1 MNHYIDKTL
10 KTLVDRFSPYYI
22 NWILGSSFKLVE
34 KLSTEIPTKTR
45 HADLVYKVKDN
56 IGKQYIF
63 HLEFQAS
70 KSKEPMNLRMLGY
83 CVRLVEKYSL
93 HVCGTV
99 LYLTKE
105 AYEQEGDLG
114 YFRVI
119 CPDGKEVLTFK
130 YNVIKL
136 WELDGLELLKNKIVG
151 LYPLLGLTKL
161 PEPKE
166 NALIEIIKEIKS
178 IKDPILYKDILFSFK
193 VLSGLEINKEL
204 LDALIRREDIMESP
218 VLKEIWLEAKKE
230 GKIEGKK
237 EGKLEG
243 LSKSVLS
250 VLRARF
256 NRIPRRVTTKIK
268 KIREY
273 TKLEH
278 LLKLAAISKNLD

>member
-151 LYPLLGLTKL
+151 LYPLLGLTNLK
-161 PEPKE
+161 EPKE
-166 NALIEIIKEIKS
+166 NAFIEIIKEIKS

-193 VLSGLEINKEL
+193 VF
-204 LDALIRREDIMESP
+204 IMESP
-218 VLKEIWLEAKKE
+218 VLKEIWLEAKQE

-256 NRIPRRVTTKIK
+256 NRVPRRVTTKIK

-278 LLKLAAISKNLD
+278 LLKLAAISKNLDEFEKNLE